1 MRVSLPMSWPEPLPF
16 RFCQVALYWLLGISH
31 QDLLKPQ
38 TSAAGLSFIAGNMK
52 KSVYY
57 IYYCLE
63 FNASILYE
71 GKAFK
76 KSSVRVRSFKSWRAW
91 STWRWCTTQQTW
103 TWAKKKLWLGFPS
116 QTQGIETWRGVLQI
130 SQAPSKLITP
140 PTVSRRGPVVQ
151 RSAKPIWR
159 GRCMLHRPRWRLPPI
174 ALQELKDFHCC
185 KVATVIV
192 SSSSS
197 SSTTPHRTFCPSSIK
212 YSSARCRGALKKDSQ
227 C

>member
-103 TWAKKKLWLGFPS
+103 TWAKKNCDSDSLHKRKGLKHEEVFCKYLRHHLSWSHHRQCQEEDQWYSAQPS
-116 QTQGIETWRGVLQI
+116 PYEEEDACYIDQDGDCLQ
-130 SQAPSKLITP
+130 
-140 PTVSRRGPVVQ
+140 
-151 RSAKPIWR
+151 
-159 GRCMLHRPRWRLPPI
+159 
-174 ALQELKDFHCC
+174 
-185 KVATVIV
+185 
-192 SSSSS
+192 
-197 SSTTPHRTFCPSSIK
+197 
-212 YSSARCRGALKKDSQ
+212 
-227 C
+227 